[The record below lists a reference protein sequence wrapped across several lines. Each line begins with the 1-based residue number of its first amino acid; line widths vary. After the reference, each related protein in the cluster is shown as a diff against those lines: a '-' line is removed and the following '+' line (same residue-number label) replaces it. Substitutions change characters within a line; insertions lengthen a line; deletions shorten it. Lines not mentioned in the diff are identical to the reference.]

1 MLVSKNKVQYM
12 YMDTETGYVTDT
24 NNDRD
29 TDTDAGMD
37 TDIGTTL
44 PWIRIR
50 TQTWTT
56 YINGQLTKNTVIA
69 LKVLGFNN
77 SRNLNFKR

>member
-1 MLVSKNKVQYM
+1 MLVSKNNVQDM

-29 TDTDAGMD
+29 TDTDTDAGMD

-44 PWIRIR
+44 PWIRTQ

-56 YINGQLTKNTVIA
+56 
-69 LKVLGFNN
+69 
-77 SRNLNFKR
+77 